1 MMSIRRKIVYGYA
14 AALGVAFGGTIS
26 GLLIGNYYQHEAQL
40 SRQVASQERQLL
52 SRLQLDVL
60 YNRPAKQLSPH
71 VQSPEGFQEASGAL
85 LERLKGIHQL
95 LREHNAS
102 GQPVTLVGLQTFLE
116 NYEMVVADFQD
127 RTITFAQEVQ
137 PLTARSEG
145 AVEAQQRI
153 VELVKSPEFVAF
165 IEAPDQMAELYELA
179 TQRESDAE
187 VDLGQAE
194 HLRNRII
201 LSSLG
206 LSLGLGVILSFYTSR
221 AIAQP
226 IDAVSLVAQQ
236 VTQQGNF
243 DLRAEVESRDAVGV
257 LAQSL
262 NQLIERVQ
270 QLMAEQQAYT
280 LELEAAREAA
290 NAASQ
295 AKSEFL
301 ANMSHE
307 LRTPLNGILGYAQ
320 ILDNS
325 ATLPQAD
332 RRSVD
337 VIHRCGSHLLML
349 IDDVLDLAKIEAR
362 KLELFM
368 QPIHLPSLL
377 QDVAEMC
384 GLQAETKGV
393 LFAYTAGDG
402 VLPEAIEADE
412 KHLRQVL
419 INLLSNAV
427 KFTDQGQVSLR
438 VERLPSAQGGCCR
451 LGFHVE
457 DSGVGIAED
466 DLERLFRAFEQV
478 GAPHRKAA
486 GTGLGLAISQR
497 IVTLMGGQLQV
508 ASELGVG
515 SHFHFEL
522 DFAYVQDW
530 AASDNCVTPKR
541 VLGYEGDRH
550 KLLVIDD
557 HWENRSVL
565 VNVLEPLGFQVLQ
578 AKNGKEGL
586 ACMKEQ
592 LPDLVITD
600 LAMPVMDGV
609 EMLQQMR
616 GQLDFAGQRTIISS
630 ASVALEDQRIALET
644 GGDLFLPKP
653 VDVKLLLAQIAQ
665 LLELTWCYE
674 SVEEEPSD
682 APTDT
687 SGELLLPDLDTL
699 QSLLL
704 LVQGGQVS
712 KFSEALTSLTEANS
726 ALTPFAQP
734 LLALQAQF
742 KMQQLR
748 EKLQQYICQA
758 EARSA

>member
-1 MMSIRRKIVYGYA
+1 MSIRRKIVYGYA

-26 GLLIGNYYQHEAQL
+26 GLLIGNYYQYEAQL

-71 VQSPEGFQEASGAL
+71 VQSPEGFREASGAL
-85 LERLKGIHQL
+85 LERLQRIHQL
-95 LREHNAS
+95 LIEHNAS
-102 GQPVTLVGLQTFLE
+102 GQPATLVGLQTFLE
-116 NYEMVVADFQD
+116 NYEAVVADFQD
-127 RTITFAQEVQ
+127 RTVTFSQEVQ
-137 PLTARSEG
+137 PLTARSDG
-145 AVEAQQRI
+145 AVEAQKRI
-153 VELVKSPEFVAF
+153 VELVKSSEFVAF

-187 VDLGQAE
+187 VGLGQAE
-194 HLRNRII
+194 QLRNCII

-206 LSLGLGVILSFYTSR
+206 LSLGLGVILSFYISR

-320 ILDNS
+320 ILENS
-325 ATLPQAD
+325 VTLPQEH
-332 RRSVD
+332 RRRVD

-349 IDDVLDLAKIEAR
+349 INDVLDLAKIEAR
-362 KLELFM
+362 KLELSL
-368 QPIHLPSLL
+368 QPVHLPSLL
-377 QDVAEMC
+377 RDVAEMC
-384 GLQAETKGV
+384 SLQAEAKGV
-393 LFAYTAGDG
+393 IFRYENQED
-402 VLPEAIEADE
+402 LPEAVEADD

-427 KFTDQGQVSLR
+427 KFTDRGQVSFR
-438 VERLPSAQGGCCR
+438 VTPLPSPQESDCR
-451 LGFHVE
+451 LGFHVK
-457 DSGVGIAED
+457 DTGVGVAEA

-478 GAPHRKAA
+478 GDDRRKAA

-508 ASELGVG
+508 SSELGEG

-522 DFAYVQDW
+522 DFTYAEDW
-530 AASDNCVTPKR
+530 AATTSLVNPKR
-541 VLGYEGDRH
+541 VLGYEGDRQ

-578 AKNGKEGL
+578 AENGEEGL

-592 LPDLVITD
+592 SPDLVITD
-600 LAMPVMDGV
+600 LAMPVMDGI

-616 GQLDFAGQRTIISS
+616 GQSDLAGQRTIISS

-653 VDVKLLLAQIAQ
+653 VDVQLLLAQIAQ
-665 LLELTWCYE
+665 LLELTWQYD
-674 SVEEEPSD
+674 SLEEESRDCPAD
-682 APTDT
+682 VA
-687 SGELLLPDLDTL
+687 GELLLPDLDML
-699 QSLLL
+699 RSLLL
-704 LVQGGQVS
+704 MAQAGQVS
-712 KFSEALTSLTEANS
+712 KFSEALTRLTKANP

-748 EKLQQYICQA
+748 EKLQQYVCQS
-758 EARSA
+758 EASSA

>member
-1 MMSIRRKIVYGYA
+1 MSIRRKIVYGYA

-60 YNRPAKQLSPH
+60 YNRPAKQLVPH
-71 VQSPEGFQEASGAL
+71 VQSPEGFREASGAL
-85 LERLKGIHQL
+85 LGRLHRIHQL

-102 GQPVTLVGLQTFLE
+102 GQPATLVGLQTFLE
-116 NYEMVVADFQD
+116 NYETVVADFQD
-127 RTITFAQEVQ
+127 RTVAFSQEVQ
-137 PLTARSEG
+137 PLTARTEG

-187 VDLGQAE
+187 IDLGQAE
-194 HLRNRII
+194 QLRNRII
-201 LSSLG
+201 LISLG

-236 VTQQGNF
+236 MTQQGNF
-243 DLRAEVESRDAVGV
+243 DLRAEVESHDAVGV

-320 ILDNS
+320 ILENS
-325 ATLPQAD
+325 VTLPQAH

-349 IDDVLDLAKIEAR
+349 INDVLDLAKIEAR
-362 KLELFM
+362 KLELIL
-368 QPIHLPSLL
+368 QPVHLSSLL
-377 QDVAEMC
+377 RDVAEMC
-384 GLQAETKGV
+384 GLQAEAKGV
-393 LFAYTAGDG
+393 TFIYENQED
-402 VLPEAIEADE
+402 LPEAIETDD

-438 VERLPSAQGGCCR
+438 VTSLSSPQEGHCR

-457 DSGVGIAED
+457 DTGVGIAEA

-478 GAPHRKAA
+478 GDDRRKAA

-508 ASELGVG
+508 SSELGVG

-522 DFAYVQDW
+522 DFAYADNW
-530 AASDNCVTPKR
+530 AATTSLVSSKS
-541 VLGYEGDRH
+541 VLGYEGDRQ

-578 AKNGKEGL
+578 AENGKEGL
-586 ACMKEQ
+586 ACIEEQ
-592 LPDLVITD
+592 SPDLVITD
-600 LAMPVMDGV
+600 LAMPVMNGF

-616 GQLDFAGQRTIISS
+616 NQPDLAGQRTIISS
-630 ASVALEDQRIALET
+630 ASVAIEDQRIALET

-653 VDVKLLLAQIAQ
+653 VDIQLLLAQIAQ
-665 LLELTWCYE
+665 LLELTWQYDALE
-674 SVEEEPSD
+674 DVSGDGQDVLEEQ
-682 APTDT
+682 
-687 SGELLLPDLDTL
+687 LLLPDLDVL
-699 QSLLL
+699 QALLFL
-704 LVQGGQVS
+704 AQGGQVS
-712 KFSEALTSLTEANS
+712 KFTDALADLTEAEP
-726 ALTPFAQP
+726 ALKPFAQP
-734 LLALQAQF
+734 LLALQAEF

-748 EKLQQYICQA
+748 EKLQQYICQI
-758 EARSA
+758 EVSPN